1 MIYGA
6 GTDFMKINPTLE
18 KDFGVPILQVDYAN
32 QDSLVQVLESHDI
45 DTVIS
50 CISSFAG
57 SHSTE
62 VNLIEAAGRSSVTYR
77 YIPSIWS
84 GFDYAS
90 E

>member
-1 MIYGA
+1 MMYGI
-6 GTDFMKINPTLE
+6 DSDPVEVNPTLE
-18 KDFGVPILQVDYAN
+18 NDVGVPVLQVDYSDQN
-32 QDSLVQVLESHDI
+32 SLVQLLESHNI

-50 CISSFAG
+50 CISNYDD

-62 VNLIEAAGRSSVTYR
+62 INLIEAADRASATHR